1 MYDSTPLDELDKG
14 VDRGIPLDRHPDRGK
29 GVYRRDS

>member
-14 VDRGIPLDRHPDRGK
+14 VDRHPDRGK